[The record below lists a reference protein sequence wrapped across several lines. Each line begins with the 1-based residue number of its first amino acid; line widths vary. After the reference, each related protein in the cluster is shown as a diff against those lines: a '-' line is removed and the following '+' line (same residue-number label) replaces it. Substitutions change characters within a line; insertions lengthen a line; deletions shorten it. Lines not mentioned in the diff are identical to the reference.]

1 MKRLALILSLSL
13 AAPPGPVLAATKQA
27 GTSSGEFLKFGPD
40 ARGVAMGHAMSA
52 VAEDSAALYW
62 NPAGLAMLTRSHV
75 TATHAFLFQDVFY
88 DYAAFARPIAP
99 LVQPR
104 RRFMRPSVLGSLAI
118 SLQYLNA
125 GRLEERIN
133 TGQATGGTF
142 TPRDLAFT
150 AGWGSSLSDSL
161 DVGLALKYIDSRIQ
175 KSARTGAIDAGVR
188 FRSHLYDWPWTLA
201 AAASN
206 FGGALRFDAQRDPL
220 PITFRFGNSI
230 RPADYLILAGDL
242 IFTRDNR
249 PYPAL
254 GAEGLFAVEESLI
267 LAIRGGY
274 NGRIGSNDLDG
285 VSGISFGLG
294 MRMRSLQVDYAWRP
308 FGALGQTHRLTLGYA
323 FGKTIR
329 R

>member
-1 MKRLALILSLSL
+1 MKTIAAVLAFSLALLPG
-13 AAPPGPVLAATKQA
+13 AARAATKQA

-52 VAEDSAALYW
+52 VAEDSSALYW
-62 NPAGLAMLTRSHV
+62 NPAGLAMVTRSHV

-88 DYAAFARPIAP
+88 DYAAFAKPIAP

-104 RRFMRPSVLGSLAI
+104 RRFMRPSVLGSLAL

-142 TPRDLAFT
+142 TPRDLAIS
-150 AGWGSSLSDSL
+150 AGWGSSLTDSI
-161 DVGLALKYIDSRIQ
+161 DFGLALKYIDSRIQ
-175 KSARTGAIDAGVR
+175 KSASTGAVDAGLR
-188 FRSHLYDWPWTLA
+188 YRSRLYDWPWTLA
-201 AAASN
+201 AAAGN
-206 FGGALRFDAQRDPL
+206 FGGALRFDNQRDPL
-220 PITFRFGNSI
+220 PVTVRFGNSL
-230 RPADYLILAGDL
+230 RPAEFLVIAGDIVL
-242 IFTRDNR
+242 TRDNR

-254 GAEGLFAVEESLI
+254 GAEGLFAVEESLV

-274 NGRIGSNDLDG
+274 NGRSGASDLDG
-285 VSGISFGLG
+285 FSGISFGLG
-294 MRMRSLQVDYAWRP
+294 MKMHAFAVDYAWRP